1 MAEDSDLERTEP
13 ASARK
18 LEKARAEG
26 QVPRSRELSTF
37 AVLLASAATLAFLGL
52 FMYDGMRRLMIN
64 GMTFGRTDAS
74 DPARMLEMLALA
86 GWEAMWVLL
95 PVAAAVVLAAVVS
108 NVVISG
114 WVFSV
119 QALSANLTKLDPIKG
134 LARMFSWLALAELI
148 KAVLKAGL
156 IAGVAGFTIWLQRDG
171 LLTLAAEPLE
181 TAVAHFAQITL
192 YTFLAATAALA
203 LVVALD
209 VPFQLWNFQRQMR
222 MTKEEVRQEQKEM
235 EGDPQIKARIR
246 AVMREQARRRM
257 MAAVPK
263 ADVVVTNPL
272 HYAVALEYKE
282 RRMNAP
288 VVVAKGSALV
298 AERIKE
304 IAREHRVPIVEAPPL
319 ARALYRHAEVG
330 DTIPAGLFTA
340 VAQVLAY
347 VYRLQQPGPRPEMP
361 QDWQVPAE
369 LDPASASAPAALS
382 ERNA

>member
-13 ASARK
+13 ASPRK

-26 QVPRSRELSTF
+26 QVPRSRELATF
-37 AVLLASAATLAFLGL
+37 AVLLASAASLAFLGL
-52 FMYDGMRRLMIN
+52 LMYDGMQQVMMN
-64 GMTFGRTDAS
+64 GMTFGRAEAA
-74 DPARMLEMLALA
+74 DPARMLEVLALA

-108 NVVISG
+108 NVLISG

-119 QALSANLTKLDPIKG
+119 QALSANLAKINPIKG
-134 LARMFSWLALAELI
+134 LARMFSWQSLVELFKAL
-148 KAVLKAGL
+148 LKASL
-156 IAGVAGFTIWLQRDG
+156 IAGVAGFAIWLQRDG

-181 TAVAHFAQITL
+181 TAVAHVSRITL
-192 YTFLAATAALA
+192 YTFLAAIAAFA

-235 EGDPQIKARIR
+235 EGDPQIKSRIR

-257 MAAVPK
+257 MAAIPR

-282 RRMNAP
+282 RRMSAP
-288 VVVAKGSALV
+288 VVVAKGSLLV

-330 DTIPAGLFTA
+330 DAIPAGLFTA

-369 LDPASASAPAALS
+369 LDPAHGEAAVS
-382 ERNA
+382 GGNA

>member
-37 AVLLASAATLAFLGL
+37 AVLLASAASLAFLGL
-52 FMYDGMRRLMIN
+52 FMYDGMRRVMMN
-64 GMTFGRTDAS
+64 GMTFGRAEAS
-74 DPARMLEMLALA
+74 DPTRMLEVLALA

-108 NVVISG
+108 NLAISG
-114 WVFSV
+114 WVFSL
-119 QALSANLTKLDPIKG
+119 QALSADMAKINPLKG
-134 LARMFSWLALAELI
+134 LARMFSWQALVELF
-148 KAVLKAGL
+148 KALLKAGL
-156 IAGVAGFTIWLQRDG
+156 IAGVAGFAIWLQRDG

-181 TAVAHFAQITL
+181 TAVAHFSRITL

-222 MTKEEVRQEQKEM
+222 MTKEEVRQEQKET

-282 RRMNAP
+282 RRMSAP
-288 VVVAKGSALV
+288 VVVAKGSLLV

-347 VYRLQQPGPRPEMP
+347 VYRLRQPGPRPEMP
-361 QDWQVPAE
+361 EDWQVPAE
-369 LDPASASAPAALS
+369 LDPANAAVVFP
-382 ERNA
+382 RGNA

>member
-37 AVLLASAATLAFLGL
+37 AVLLASAASLAFLGL
-52 FMYDGMRRLMIN
+52 FMYDGMRRVMIN
-64 GMTFGRTDAS
+64 GMTFGRTEAS
-74 DPARMLEMLALA
+74 DPARMLEVLALA

-134 LARMFSWLALAELI
+134 LARMFSWQALAELI

-209 VPFQLWNFQRQMR
+209 VPFQLWSFQRQMR

-282 RRMNAP
+282 RRMSAP

-330 DTIPAGLFTA
+330 DTIPAGLFNA

-347 VYRLQQPGPRPEMP
+347 VYRLQQPGPRPEVP
-361 QDWQVPAE
+361 EDWQVPAD
-369 LDPASASAPAALS
+369 LDPAHATAPAGLPGG
-382 ERNA
+382 NA